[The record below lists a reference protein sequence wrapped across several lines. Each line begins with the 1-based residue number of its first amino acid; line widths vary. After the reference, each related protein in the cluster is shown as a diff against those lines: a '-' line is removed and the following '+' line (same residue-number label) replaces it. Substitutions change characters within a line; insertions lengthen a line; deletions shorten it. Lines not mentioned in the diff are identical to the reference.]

1 MIPLEILQGALATV
15 AGLPLA
21 AIAILTF
28 GLALTQKLS
37 ETRVHQLVGGAMAA
51 SFVLA
56 TLLFLGLLTQAVEPF
71 SVDLGRVI
79 SVRGYHFDLVLRL
92 DVLGAMFL
100 WLTVSLGGLV
110 GAFSAPYLH
119 QDEGFHR
126 FYFLL
131 LVFIFG
137 LECVALGEGLDLV
150 FVGWELLGLS
160 SALLIAFFQRRKAPV
175 ENGLRAYA
183 FYRMSDLALLLG
195 IVFLHHLTDSTSLGS
210 LSTVPSSAVLAL
222 GALLIFGA
230 MAKGGIFPLTSWL
243 PRAMEGPTPSSAIFY
258 GALSIHASPFLL
270 LRISPLLEQ
279 RMALQLAV
287 IGLGVITAIHAS
299 MVGRTQTDIKTSLG
313 YASVAQVGVIWIWVG
328 LGWYELA
335 AIHTFSHA
343 ILRTWQLLRAPSLLH
358 ERHEL
363 VSSLGRSLRPTGQH
377 LERLL
382 PLSFRRWSYRI
393 ALERW
398 YLDELWDAAAQG
410 ALVVL
415 GALDRLDRAWSGLL
429 DSPAKHHKN
438 EVRER

>member
-1 MIPLEILQGALATV
+1 MIALEVLQGALATI

-21 AIAILTF
+21 AIIILTF
-28 GLALTQKLS
+28 GLALTQQLS
-37 ETRVHQLVGGAMAA
+37 ETRVNQLVGGAMAV

-56 TLLFLGLLTQAVEPF
+56 TLLFLGLLTQVIEPF
-71 SVDLGRVI
+71 SVDLGRLI

-183 FYRMSDLALLLG
+183 FYRMSDLGLLLG

-210 LSTVPSSAVLAL
+210 LSSVPSSAVLAL

-398 YLDELWDAAAQG
+398 YLDEIWDAAAQG

-415 GALDRLDRAWSGLL
+415 GAIDRLDRAWSGLL
-429 DSPAKHHKN
+429 DGPTKHHKN